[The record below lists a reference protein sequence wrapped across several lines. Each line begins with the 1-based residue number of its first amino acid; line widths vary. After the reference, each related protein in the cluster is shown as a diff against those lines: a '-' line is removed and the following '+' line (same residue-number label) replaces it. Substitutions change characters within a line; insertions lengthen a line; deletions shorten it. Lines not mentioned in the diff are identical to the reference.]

1 MIDREKILH
10 IAHLARL
17 ELTEEEISDYMTK
30 LNDILSY
37 VERLQSVDTENTDIT
52 YNPNGS
58 YNAFRNDEVRPSLER
73 ESVLQN
79 APDSEM
85 GCFKVPKVLD

>member
-37 VERLQSVDTENTDIT
+37 VERLQSMDTENTDIT

-58 YNAFRNDEVRPSLER
+58 CNAFRNDEVRPSLER

>member
-58 YNAFRNDEVRPSLER
+58 YNAFRNDKVTPSLER

-79 APDSEM
+79 APDREM

>member
-37 VERLQSVDTENTDIT
+37 VERLQSMDTENTDIT

-73 ESVLQN
+73 DSVLQN
-79 APDSEM
+79 APDREM